1 MPMPL
6 RQSLRVGS
14 YLMRQKLAGNKKFP
28 LLVELEPLF
37 ACNLKCAGCGKIQQP
52 HTILKQRMPVEQA
65 IGAVEESGAPM
76 VSIAG
81 GEPLMHPQIDVIVSE
96 LIKRKKFVFLCTN
109 ALLLPKKLDKFKP
122 SPYFS
127 WVVHID
133 GLRERH
139 DESVCKDGVFDEAV
153 AAIKL
158 AKSRGFKVNTN
169 TTVFNTDT
177 PQTVID
183 VLTYLNDD
191 LGIDE
196 MQISPAYAYE
206 KAPDQEHFLGV
217 EETRELF
224 RKAFADGRRKKWRLN
239 HTPLFLDFLEG
250 KTDFG
255 CTAWGI
261 PSYSL
266 LGWQKPCYLM
276 NDGYVKT
283 YKELIETTDWDSY
296 GRGKD
301 PRCANCMAHCGYE
314 PSAVLATMGS
324 LRETIRAARGNLSP
338 LAGLAA
344 AKARNAGPSPILTAR
359 APRSLSAPL
368 PHLRC
373 PPHPTRASPLPA
385 LKSADT
391 TYPLDHTPQQQPP
404 GELPSALSGC
414 RLRMNV
420 ALCTKE
426 CAECHTHTYPEPAQL
441 RIARHPRLTA
451 PTCHLS
457 STSH

>member
-81 GEPLMHPQIDVIVSE
+81 GEPLMHPQIDVIVAE

-122 SPYFS
+122 SPYFA

-224 RKAFADGRRKKWRLN
+224 RKTFADGRRKKWRLN

-276 NDGYVKT
+276 SDGYVKT

-324 LRETIRAARGNLSP
+324 LRETIRAARGNLS
-338 LAGLAA
+338 
-344 AKARNAGPSPILTAR
+344 R
-359 APRSLSAPL
+359 
-368 PHLRC
+368 
-373 PPHPTRASPLPA
+373 PPPFSW
-385 LKSADT
+385 
-391 TYPLDHTPQQQPP
+391 P
-404 GELPSALSGC
+404 GGS
-414 RLRMNV
+414 
-420 ALCTKE
+420 
-426 CAECHTHTYPEPAQL
+426 
-441 RIARHPRLTA
+441 
-451 PTCHLS
+451 
-457 STSH
+457 